1 LRTAIL
7 LLPIILTSAFAA
19 DRAIALPVL
28 RTSLQVD
35 DQTVAI
41 AVSGSVDRI
50 PADQGRSAFEMNL
63 RADLRD
69 LQEHI
74 TPILRAELNRDERC
88 GDRLA
93 IEQAALAPAAPAGSL
108 TTSLHYE
115 KWVCVKA
122 FHKDLVKRLAGGNGT
137 VQVQLTPRAIDG
149 KTLRLE
155 ATLGDIQAD
164 GSIAELLRSPDFA
177 EKLREKLAKALD
189 KVNLQETI
197 PPAVRGM
204 ASIEEANF
212 ADAGNGRLA
221 LQVRAKVSVPA
232 AEANALLDRLSGK

>member
-1 LRTAIL
+1 MRAAIFL
-7 LLPIILTSAFAA
+7 FPIILTSAFAA
-19 DRAIALPVL
+19 DRAITLPVL

-50 PADQGRSAFEMNL
+50 PADPGRSAFEVNL
-63 RADLRD
+63 RADLGD
-69 LQEHI
+69 LQDRI

-93 IEQAALAPAAPAGSL
+93 IGQATLAPAASSGSL

-122 FHKDLVKRLAGGNGT
+122 FHKDLAKRLAGGNGT
-137 VQVQLTPRAIDG
+137 VQVRLTPRAIDG
-149 KTLRLE
+149 NTLRLE
-155 ATLGDIQAD
+155 TTLGDIQAD

-177 EKLREKLAKALD
+177 EKLREKLTKALE
-189 KVNLQETI
+189 KLNLRQTI

-204 ASIEEANF
+204 ANIEEASF

-221 LQVRAKVSVPA
+221 LRVRAKVSVPA
-232 AEANALLDRLSGK
+232 AEASALLDRLSGK